1 MIIDDFR
8 KVGNV
13 PSSKLLLIIIA
24 RGFAISWLIPLI
36 NSIFLRFFFRSDRV
50 CVKSSADIGFNENE
64 DKGGREA
71 RGNMEAGGQRW
82 EASLET
88 HKGSADMAFYGTYP
102 CVSSFQFSVSSD
114 RFSVSS
120 FWFPNVSF
128 QCSVSSFQFQIAVS
142 RFKFPELSFQV
153 AVSSF

>member
-8 KVGNV
+8 KEGNV

-64 DKGGREA
+64 DKGVFVFLSSSS
-71 RGNMEAGGQRW
+71 MLKPV
-82 EASLET
+82 LE
-88 HKGSADMAFYGTYP
+88 M
-102 CVSSFQFSVSSD
+102 FSVRFVAKFGSS
-114 RFSVSS
+114 V
-120 FWFPNVSF
+120 V
-128 QCSVSSFQFQIAVS
+128 
-142 RFKFPELSFQV
+142 
-153 AVSSF
+153 